1 MKISIQLLIS
11 LLLFSGNT
19 QLTAQQPADPP
30 FKRFAFQA
38 GANISNMNFNKGYT
52 ATLIHQDAVWKT
64 GFTLGFLLRVP
75 LAKNLFL
82 QPEYAYT
89 QRKGADKTLAINY
102 SLDYLSMPVLLNYK
116 ITPAISILA
125 GPQFELLMSAKS
137 SNNGVSTGIT
147 HDTEERSIGIT
158 GGLELEIKKLFF
170 ISARYLQGLNHIG
183 IGQRSNVK
191 EFEYQAVNLTV
202 GVRF

>member
-1 MKISIQLLIS
+1 MKLLYIVLIVCFHQL
-11 LLLFSGNT
+11 N
-19 QLTAQQPADPP
+19 AQQQEPP
-30 FKRFAFQA
+30 FKKFGFQA

-52 ATLIHQDAVWKT
+52 ATLIHEDAVWKA
-64 GFTLGFLLRVP
+64 GFSLGFLLRVP

-89 QRKGADKTLAINY
+89 QRKGADKTLATNY

-125 GPQFELLMSAKS
+125 GPQLELLMSAKS
-137 SNNGVSTGIT
+137 GNNGVSTGIT